1 VSDLVL
7 TAREV
12 SAGYGDE
19 NILHGVSIDVRRGT
33 IVAVIGPNGSGKS
46 TLLKTLYGLVP
57 ARQGRVTLF
66 PEAGRGVEL
75 TGLKPSRITALG
87 VNMVP
92 QLANVFAE
100 MSVLE
105 NLEIGALPARE
116 RCTEQLERV
125 LAAFPM
131 LRTLLRKRAATL
143 SGGQRQMLG
152 VARAMMSDPRVLILD
167 EPSAGLAPAV
177 LEEVF
182 ARVRAINQAGV
193 SILMVEQKARQCLAM
208 ADYGYVL
215 DQGRNR
221 LEGPGPTLLEDPEVV
236 RLYLGVRSGRGRAS
250 A

>member
-7 TAREV
+7 TARDLT
-12 SAGYGDE
+12 AGYGDE

-46 TLLKTLYGLVP
+46 TLLKTLYGLLP
-57 ARQGRVTLF
+57 TRGGRVTLF
-66 PEAGRGVEL
+66 VEAGRGVEL
-75 TGLKPSRITALG
+75 TGLKASRITALG

-92 QLANVFAE
+92 QLANTFPEMTVF
-100 MSVLE
+100 E
-105 NLEIGALPARE
+105 NLEVGAFPARE
-116 RCTEQLERV
+116 RFADQLERV
-125 LAAFPM
+125 LIAFPM
-131 LRTLLRKRAATL
+131 LRAMLRKRAATL

-152 VARAMMSDPRVLILD
+152 VARALMSDPRVLILD

-221 LEGPGPTLLEDPEVV
+221 LEGTGPALLGDPEVV
-236 RLYLGVRSGRGRAS
+236 RLYLGVRSGGARTGA
-250 A
+250 

>member
-7 TAREV
+7 TARDV

-19 NILHGVSIDVRRGT
+19 DILHGVSIDVRRGT

-46 TLLKTLYGLVP
+46 TLLKTIYGLLP
-57 ARQGRVTLF
+57 ARQGRVTLLD
-66 PEAGRGVEL
+66 AASRAVEL
-75 TGLKPSRITALG
+75 TRLKPNRITALG

-92 QLANVFAE
+92 QLANVFPE

-105 NLEIGALPARE
+105 NLEIGGLPARDWFA
-116 RCTEQLERV
+116 EQLEKV
-125 LAAFPM
+125 LTAFPM
-131 LRTLLRKRAATL
+131 LRDMLRKRAATL

-182 ARVRAINQAGV
+182 ARVKAINA
-193 SILMVEQKARQCLAM
+193 
-208 ADYGYVL
+208 
-215 DQGRNR
+215 
-221 LEGPGPTLLEDPEVV
+221 PGC
-236 RLYLGVRSGRGRAS
+236 RS
-250 A
+250 

>member
-1 VSDLVL
+1 MSDLVL
-7 TAREV
+7 GARDV

-19 NILHGVSIDVRRGT
+19 NILHGVSIDVRRGA

-46 TLLKTLYGLVP
+46 TLLKTIYGLVP
-57 ARQGRVTLF
+57 TRGGRVTLYL
-66 PEAGRGVEL
+66 EAGRAIEL
-75 TGLKPSRITALG
+75 TGLKPNRITALG

-92 QLANVFAE
+92 QLANTFPE

-116 RCTEQLERV
+116 RFSDQLERV
-125 LAAFPM
+125 LTAFPM
-131 LRTLLRKRAATL
+131 LGSMLRKRAATL

-152 VARAMMSDPRVLILD
+152 VARALMSEPRILILD

-182 ARVRAINQAGV
+182 ARVRAINRAGV

-221 LEGPGPTLLEDPEVV
+221 LEGPGPALLEDPEVA
-236 RLYLGVRSGRGRAS
+236 RLYLGVRGGRSRGAP
-250 A
+250 

>member
-7 TAREV
+7 IARDLT
-12 SAGYGDE
+12 AGYGDE

-57 ARQGRVTLF
+57 TRGGRVTLF
-66 PEAGRGVEL
+66 VEAGRGVEL

-92 QLANVFAE
+92 QLANTFPE
-100 MSVLE
+100 MTVLE
-105 NLEIGALPARE
+105 NLEIGAFPARE
-116 RCTEQLERV
+116 RFADQLERV
-125 LAAFPM
+125 LTAFPM
-131 LRTLLRKRAATL
+131 LRAMLRKRAATL

-152 VARAMMSDPRVLILD
+152 VARALMSDPRVLILD

-221 LEGPGPTLLEDPEVV
+221 LEGTGLALLENPEVV
-236 RLYLGVRSGRGRAS
+236 RLYLGVRSDRGRAP

>member
-7 TAREV
+7 SARDV
-12 SAGYGDE
+12 SAGYGEE
-19 NILHGVSIDVRRGT
+19 NILHGVSIDLPRGA

-46 TLLKTLYGLVP
+46 TLLKTIYGLVP
-57 ARQGRVTLF
+57 PRQGRVTLHAT
-66 PEAGRGVEL
+66 PGQAVEL
-75 TGLKPSRITALG
+75 RGLRPNRITALG

-92 QLANVFAE
+92 QLANVFPE

-105 NLEIGALPARE
+105 NLEIGAFPARAQYA
-116 RCTEQLERV
+116 EQLERV
-125 LAAFPM
+125 LTSFPM
-131 LRTLLRKRAATL
+131 LRGMLRKRAATL

-182 ARVRAINQAGV
+182 ARVRTINQAGV

-221 LEGPGPTLLEDPEVV
+221 LHGSGQALLQDPEVV
-236 RLYLGVRSGRGRAS
+236 RLYLGVRSGRERAG